1 MKKKS
6 ILLIGILLLGG
17 MMLYYSK
24 NPLTAYI
31 EIQGVRFPVEIAA
44 TKKEKERGLS
54 NRNNVAPGHGMLF
67 TYDHKEQYRFWM
79 KGMNFPIDIVWIDES
94 TVVDIAENIP
104 VPIGSSAA
112 IYVARVP
119 VNRVLEINAGEVK
132 KFDIRIGDKIRYPN

>member
-6 ILLIGILLLGG
+6 IWLIGMLLLGG
-17 MMLYYSK
+17 TLLYYSK

-44 TKKEKERGLS
+44 TKKEKERGLGY
-54 NRNNVAPGHGMLF
+54 RNAVAPGHGMLF
-67 TYDHKEQYRFWM
+67 AFDHKEQYKFWM

-94 TVVDIAENIP
+94 TVADITENIP

-112 IYVARVP
+112 IYVPRVP

-132 KFDIRIGDKIRYPN
+132 KFGIRLGDTVRYPN